1 MITKRKITD
10 YIGIVANTAQTS
22 HYELSFD
29 GLSEGLRRFLGSKN
43 VDRAFVLRNAGLL
56 CSSASLPGSQLAT
69 TETRGNFMGV
79 IEPMVHSSCLLYTSP
94 SPRDVEESRMPSSA

>member
-29 GLSEGLRRFLGSKN
+29 GLSEGLRRFLSSKN

-56 CSSASLPGSQLAT
+56 CSNASLPGSQLAT
-69 TETRGNFMGV
+69 TETRGHFMGV
-79 IEPMVHSSCLLYTSP
+79 IEPMVHSLSLIHI
-94 SPRDVEESRMPSSA
+94 